1 MNMYIVSPFTP
12 LFFSPSSDVS
22 GCKSHY
28 TQVFAPTD
36 HILIEVIVR
45 AESRAITGK
54 IISVC
59 DNSEMDIEWNV
70 WSMNDSDKLYYYV
83 ITGLEDGYYMVNV
96 NDSNSEPFR
105 ITSDESVLKNT
116 TLIQY
121 SSKDNKDRQDVIFW
135 VSEQQMFF
143 DWRVHGGFKDSNWSF
158 GVDNEQFTNSE
169 NDLSEIYSR
178 HYTMKTFTLGG
189 NIGCPIWYGEH
200 LNRILSCTYVY
211 FNGKRYIRSES
222 NVPEINQVIDDVRS
236 YVFNQILRE
245 IQFVDY
251 TESEN
256 MLKIRRVQDNNMR
269 QYDNR
274 LLIL

>member
-36 HILIEVIVR
+36 QILIEVIVR

>member
-1 MNMYIVSPFTP
+1 MYIVSPFTP

-36 HILIEVIVR
+36 QILIEVIVR

-70 WSMNDSDKLYYYV
+70 WSMNASDKLYYYV

>member
-1 MNMYIVSPFTP
+1 MYIVSPFTP

-36 HILIEVIVR
+36 QILIEVIVR

-135 VSEQQMFF
+135 ISEQQMFF

>member
-1 MNMYIVSPFTP
+1 MYIVSPFTP

-36 HILIEVIVR
+36 QILIEVIVR

-121 SSKDNKDRQDVIFW
+121 SSKDNKDRQDVIFF

-158 GVDNEQFTNSE
+158 GVDNEQFTNS
-169 NDLSEIYSR
+169 
-178 HYTMKTFTLGG
+178 
-189 NIGCPIWYGEH
+189 
-200 LNRILSCTYVY
+200 
-211 FNGKRYIRSES
+211 
-222 NVPEINQVIDDVRS
+222 
-236 YVFNQILRE
+236 
-245 IQFVDY
+245 
-251 TESEN
+251 
-256 MLKIRRVQDNNMR
+256 
-269 QYDNR
+269 
-274 LLIL
+274 

>member
-1 MNMYIVSPFTP
+1 MYIVSPFTP

-22 GCKSHY
+22 GCKSRY

-36 HILIEVIVR
+36 QILVEVIAR
-45 AESRAITGK
+45 SELRTITGK
-54 IISVC
+54 IVSVC
-59 DNSEMDIEWNV
+59 DNTEKNIEWNV

-83 ITGLEDGYYMVNV
+83 ITGLEDGYYMVNI
-96 NDSNSEPFR
+96 NNSKSELFR

-121 SSKDNKDRQDVIFW
+121 SSKDNKDRQDAIFW
-135 VSEQQMFF
+135 ISEQQMFF

>member
-1 MNMYIVSPFTP
+1 MYIVSPFTP

-22 GCKSHY
+22 GCKSRY

-36 HILIEVIVR
+36 QILIEVIVR

-59 DNSEMDIEWNV
+59 DSSEMDIEWNV

>member
-1 MNMYIVSPFTP
+1 MYIVSPFTP

-36 HILIEVIVR
+36 QILIEVIVR

-121 SSKDNKDRQDVIFW
+121 SSKDNKDRQDVIFF

>member
-36 HILIEVIVR
+36 QILIEVIVR

-121 SSKDNKDRQDVIFW
+121 SSKDNKDRQDVIFF